1 MTFPT
6 EWKNNPNVPNHQPG
20 IFDIFC
26 VKKNLLRSETWPQGS
41 TNWDPMTCSG
51 YSETS
56 EDLSWTL
63 PAWIW
68 PFPSGNN
75 TIYQWICFLFVPY
88 IYIHIPIY
96 VICKCI
102 TYKYTQKFLTMPQWW
117 NKNRFSKKTPFIYIY
132 TYIYTCYI
140 YFWPLSSISSLNEY
154 IHIYYI

>member
-88 IYIHIPIY
+88 IYIYIHIPIY

-132 TYIYTCYI
+132 THIYIYIHATYI
-140 YFWPLSSISSLNEY
+140 SDHYPVFHL
-154 IHIYYI
+154 